1 MLFLIL
7 QILNKRKLY
16 KHFDIQNYMNY
27 DEFMIFFKRRIEPL
41 IALGVL
47 ILLIV
52 LAVQLSNG
60 NELRE
65 EISKNCGWGEED
77 YRCFCEKS
85 EALAIEAKMY
95 NLDSDIGEV
104 PYVQMDR

>member
-1 MLFLIL
+1 MEKSKFI
-7 QILNKRKLY
+7 
-16 KHFDIQNYMNY
+16 
-27 DEFMIFFKRRIEPL
+27 IFFKRRIEPF

-52 LAVQLSNG
+52 LVVQLYKG

-65 EISKNCGWGEED
+65 EISETCGWEGED

-85 EALAIEAKMY
+85 EAMQIKDYMDNNVELDGDIE
-95 NLDSDIGEV
+95 
-104 PYVQMDR
+104 YVQVGG